1 MPDITQNSLLLLKF
15 SHPHYDTCP
24 IISSDEKWRDRKI
37 KVPAQDP
44 RGTQQWGQGLE
55 PWSVAPQSVSQSPKP
70 E

>member
-24 IISSDEKWRDRKI
+24 IISSDEKRRDRKI

-55 PWSVAPQSVSQSPKP
+55 P
-70 E
+70 